1 MCNNS
6 GTSTGESIDY
16 QQVFA
21 ASAFPDTGPTTI
33 NSLTWYYASPEPGI
47 PLALGGSYT
56 FYLGYSNYQVNSL
69 SANIGNNAAS
79 ETLLGTGIIPPGGIN
94 DDPELTYSGFTPFV
108 YNPSE
113 GPLLLEVVV
122 NNQDNVP
129 NNSGNGYNEG
139 DNSRS
144 VTSRAYCIYG
154 TYNGCLAESA
164 GLVTTF
170 NSGDPN
176 SFATPEPATVFLL
189 GWGLVGL
196 AGLRRK
202 LIA

>member
-1 MCNNS
+1 
-6 GTSTGESIDY
+6 
-16 QQVFA
+16 
-21 ASAFPDTGPTTI
+21 
-33 NSLTWYYASPEPGI
+33 
-47 PLALGGSYT
+47 
-56 FYLGYSNYQVNSL
+56 
-69 SANIGNNAAS
+69 
-79 ETLLGTGIIPPGGIN
+79 
-94 DDPELTYSGFTPFV
+94 
-108 YNPSE
+108 
-113 GPLLLEVVV
+113 LLLEVVV